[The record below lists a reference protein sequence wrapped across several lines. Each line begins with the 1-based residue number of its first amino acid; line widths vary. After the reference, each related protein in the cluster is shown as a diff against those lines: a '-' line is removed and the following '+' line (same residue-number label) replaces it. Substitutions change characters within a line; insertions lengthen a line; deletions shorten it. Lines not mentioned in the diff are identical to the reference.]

1 MLKSIFKP
9 RSNQDLK
16 VENHSGVLRVIGDR
30 AAGKTT
36 YMAALARWP
45 NAGISSP
52 VELVTPANKD
62 GESLIKQAQD
72 LIEKGLQ
79 IEPTRLASDVLEI
92 KDYSLRIVLK
102 KPDNFS
108 LSNTLLNLDISC
120 KDYSGEFFSD
130 VLQETNNQLLRD
142 YLNDCFPAT
151 GIMLMIDGTTHRK
164 DLEYARGL
172 DQLLVALAGGNIFS
186 QKRRIA
192 LVLTKCEL
200 ADLWGNR
207 HRPKFLLKARFPTI
221 FKRLES
227 WQDLGMGNVEYF
239 TTSAFGVTRNQ
250 NKYFKPNSEQIY
262 RDRGGVASVLENPKK
277 WRPFGLVSPIYWIC
291 TGKRNLHL
299 EQD

>member
-1 MLKSIFKP
+1 MFKSLLKP
-9 RSNQDLK
+9 RINQNLK
-16 VENHSGVLRVIGDR
+16 AENHSGVLRVIGDR

-45 NAGISSP
+45 NANFSSP

-62 GESLIKQAQD
+62 GEYLIKQAQN
-72 LIEKGLQ
+72 LIEQGLQ
-79 IEPTRLASDVLEI
+79 IDQTRLVNDVLEI
-92 KDYSLRIVLK
+92 KDYSLRLVLK
-102 KPDNFS
+102 KEDNFRF
-108 LSNTLLNLDISC
+108 SNTVLNLDINC

-130 VLQETNNQLLRD
+130 VLHQTDSQLLRD

-164 DLEYARGL
+164 DGEYARGV
-172 DQLLVALAGGNIFS
+172 DKLLVALAGGDGLS

-200 ADLWGNR
+200 ADLWVNR
-207 HRPKFLLKARFPTI
+207 HRPKFLAAARFPTI

-227 WQDLGMGNVEYF
+227 WQDLGVGTVEYF
-239 TTSAFGVTRNQ
+239 TTSAFGVTG
-250 NKYFKPNSEQIY
+250 NKYSKPNSQQIY
-262 RDRGGVASVLENPKK
+262 RGRGGVASVLEDAKR

-291 TGKRNLHL
+291 TGKRYLQL
-299 EQD
+299 DQD

>member
-1 MLKSIFKP
+1 MFKSLLKP
-9 RSNQDLK
+9 RISHNLK
-16 VENHSGVLRVIGDR
+16 QENFSGVLRVIGDR

-45 NAGISSP
+45 NAAFSSP

-62 GESLIKQAQD
+62 GEYLIKEAQN
-72 LIEKGLQ
+72 LIEEGLQ
-79 IEPTRLASDVLEI
+79 IEPTRLANDVLEI

-102 KPDNFS
+102 KQENLS
-108 LSNTLLNLDISC
+108 LSNTILNLDISC

-130 VLQETNNQLLRD
+130 VLQETDSQLLRD

-164 DLEYARGL
+164 DLEYARGV
-172 DQLLVALAGGNIFS
+172 DKLLVALAGAEINS

-200 ADLWGNR
+200 ADLWVNR
-207 HRPKFLLKARFPTI
+207 HRPKFLAEARFPTI

-227 WQDLGMGNVEYF
+227 WQDLGVGSVEYF
-239 TTSAFGVTRNQ
+239 TTSAFGVMG
-250 NKYFKPNSEQIY
+250 NKYFKPNSQQIY
-262 RDRGGVASVLENPKK
+262 RGRGGVASVLEDSKR
-277 WRPFGLVSPIYWIC
+277 WQPFGLVSPIYWIC
-291 TGKRNLHL
+291 TGKRNLQL
-299 EQD
+299 DKY

>member
-1 MLKSIFKP
+1 MFKSLLKPII
-9 RSNQDLK
+9 NQNIK
-16 VENHSGVLRVIGDR
+16 EENCSGVLRVIGDR

-45 NAGISSP
+45 NANISSP

-62 GESLIKQAQD
+62 GEYLIKQAQN
-72 LIEKGLQ
+72 LIEQGLQ
-79 IEPTRLASDVLEI
+79 IEQTRLANDVLEI
-92 KDYSLRIVLK
+92 KDYSLRIILK
-102 KPDNFS
+102 KPDNLS
-108 LSNTLLNLDISC
+108 VSNTILNLDISC

-130 VLQETNNQLLRD
+130 VLQETDSQLLRD

-164 DLEYARGL
+164 DLEYARGV
-172 DQLLVALAGGNIFS
+172 DQLLVALAGGDMLI

-207 HRPKFLLKARFPTI
+207 HRPKFLAEARFPTI

-227 WQDLGMGNVEYF
+227 WQDMGMGSVEYF
-239 TTSAFGVTRNQ
+239 TTSAFGVTG
-250 NKYFKPNSEQIY
+250 NKYFKPNSQQIY
-262 RDRGGVASVLENPKK
+262 RGLGGVASILEDSKR

-291 TGKRNLHL
+291 TGKRNLQL
-299 EQD
+299 DRD

>member
-1 MLKSIFKP
+1 MFKSLLKP
-9 RSNQDLK
+9 RINQNLK
-16 VENHSGVLRVIGDR
+16 EENHSGVLRVIGDR

-45 NAGISSP
+45 NAHTSSP

-62 GESLIKQAQD
+62 GEYLIKQAQN

-79 IEPTRLASDVLEI
+79 IEQTRLANDVLEV

-102 KPDNFS
+102 KQDNFS
-108 LSNTLLNLDISC
+108 LSNTVLNLDISC
-120 KDYSGEFFSD
+120 KDYSGEFFSN
-130 VLQETNNQLLRD
+130 VLQETDSQLFRD

-164 DLEYARGL
+164 DLEYARGI
-172 DQLLVALAGGNIFS
+172 DKLLVALAGGNILS

-207 HRPKFLLKARFPTI
+207 HRPKFLAEARFPTL
-221 FKRLES
+221 FNRLES
-227 WQDLGMGNVEYF
+227 WQDLSMGNVEYF
-239 TTSAFGVTRNQ
+239 TTSAFGVTGK
-250 NKYFKPNSEQIY
+250 KYYRPNSQQIY
-262 RDRGGVASVLENPKK
+262 RGRGGVASILEDSKR
-277 WRPFGLVSPIYWIC
+277 WQPFGLISPIYWIC
-291 TGKRNLHL
+291 TGQRNLQL
-299 EQD
+299 DRD

>member
-9 RSNQDLK
+9 RINQNLK
-16 VENHSGVLRVIGDR
+16 EENHSGVLRVIGDR

-45 NAGISSP
+45 NVYFSSP
-52 VELVTPANKD
+52 VELVISANKD
-62 GESLIKQAQD
+62 GEYLIKQAQNV
-72 LIEKGLQ
+72 IEKGLQ
-79 IEPTRLASDVLEI
+79 IEPTRLANDVLEV

-102 KPDNFS
+102 KSDNFS
-108 LSNTLLNLDISC
+108 LSNTVLNLDINC

-130 VLQETNNQLLRD
+130 VLQETDCQLLRD

-164 DLEYARGL
+164 DLEYARGV
-172 DQLLVALAGGNIFS
+172 DKLLVALAGRDILG

-207 HRPKFLLKARFPTI
+207 HRPKFLVEARFPII

-239 TTSAFGVTRNQ
+239 TTSAFGVTG
-250 NKYFKPNSEQIY
+250 NKYFKPNSQQIY
-262 RDRGGVASVLENPKK
+262 RGRGGVASVLEDSKR
-277 WRPFGLVSPIYWIC
+277 WRPFGLLSPIYWIC
-291 TGKRNLHL
+291 TGERNFEL
-299 EQD
+299 DKY